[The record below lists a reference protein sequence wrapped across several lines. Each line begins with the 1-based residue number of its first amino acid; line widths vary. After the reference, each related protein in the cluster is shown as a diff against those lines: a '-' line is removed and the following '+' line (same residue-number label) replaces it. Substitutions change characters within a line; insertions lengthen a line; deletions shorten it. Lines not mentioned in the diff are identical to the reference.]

1 MEYQLETQKI
11 QDDAL
16 YIELRKQ
23 ISSLTE
29 ELAISKFAYRKI
41 AELEKRL
48 EEQKEEI
55 EIKWN
60 RFEQVRVNNVTQ
72 ISMQADLIARLKMEK
87 EYYKAK
93 AEGLLG

>member
-29 ELAISKFAYRKI
+29 ELAISKFAY
-41 AELEKRL
+41 
-48 EEQKEEI
+48 
-55 EIKWN
+55 
-60 RFEQVRVNNVTQ
+60 
-72 ISMQADLIARLKMEK
+72 
-87 EYYKAK
+87 
-93 AEGLLG
+93 